1 MSSRTALVNTVK
13 ADKEKLTEILK
24 RINIEQA
31 PLNLLRKLVDLP
43 NDILREVQE
52 VMLNLLKSANNDI
65 RSITVA
71 SLSKGWIDKEE
82 ADKFA
87 KEMLLDKDPIVRNQA
102 VLVLRQI
109 MYQQMKEDSDYFS
122 KISKEI
128 E

>member
-1 MSSRTALVNTVK
+1 MVNTVK

>member
-1 MSSRTALVNTVK
+1 LVNTVK